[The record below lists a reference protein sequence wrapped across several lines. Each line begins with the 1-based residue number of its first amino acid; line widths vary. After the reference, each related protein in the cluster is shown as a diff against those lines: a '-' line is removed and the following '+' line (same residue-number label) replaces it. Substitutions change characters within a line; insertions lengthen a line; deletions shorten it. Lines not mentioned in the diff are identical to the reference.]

1 MPAGPFTSFV
11 ILAGMRTGS
20 NFLEANLSA
29 LPGVTG
35 YGEVFNPGFIGKK
48 NVTEL
53 FGIDL
58 AARDANPKR
67 LLRKMRAGTEGLS
80 GFRFFHDHDAR
91 VYDLVMN
98 DPTCAKIVLS
108 RNPVESYVSWKI
120 ARATNQWELTD
131 AKRLRKAKARFD
143 AAEFQEHLSQS
154 QDFHR
159 RVLNAL
165 QVSGQPG
172 FFLDYED
179 ITSLEVL
186 NGLAAFL
193 GVAERLKAVD
203 DTLKKQ
209 NPEPLEA
216 KVENPKA
223 LAPALAR
230 ADLFGLARSP
240 VFEPRRSAAVP
251 SAVAAKGAPLLFFPM
266 RSGPDAGVRSWLA
279 GHGGLIDKFERK
291 TLRQWK
297 QEKPGHRAFTVI
309 RHPLWRAYV
318 AFHEQIVSGKLADH
332 RRILIRDYRAKLPEP
347 GEAFANAKTERAAF
361 LVFLHYAQLSVSGQS
376 GQRVDP
382 HWASQTAIIQGFAGF
397 HPLDLVIREDRLPEA
412 LGFLEAEVGVG
423 FVAPPA
429 SEPVPKGL
437 AAICDDEVEAAAAA
451 AYARD
456 YAGFG
461 FGLLRP

>member
-1 MPAGPFTSFV
+1 
-11 ILAGMRTGS
+11 
-20 NFLEANLSA
+20 
-29 LPGVTG
+29 
-35 YGEVFNPGFIGKK
+35 
-48 NVTEL
+48 
-53 FGIDL
+53 
-58 AARDANPKR
+58 
-67 LLRKMRAGTEGLS
+67 LRKIRAETKGLS

-91 VYDLVMN
+91 VYDLVMG
-98 DPTCAKIVLS
+98 DPACAKIVLS
-108 RNPVESYVSWKI
+108 RNPVESYISWKI
-120 ARATNQWELTD
+120 ARVTNQWELTD
-131 AKRLRKAKARFD
+131 PKRLRKAKAKFD

-159 RVLNAL
+159 RVLNSL
-165 QVSGQPG
+165 QVSGQPA

-193 GVAERLKAVD
+193 GVAGRLKAVD

-209 NPEPLEA
+209 NPETLEA
-216 KVENPKA
+216 KLENPKA

-230 ADLFGLARSP
+230 ADLFGLTRSP

-251 SAVAAKGAPLLFFPM
+251 SAVAAKGVPLLFFPV
-266 RSGPDAGVRSWLA
+266 RSGPDAAVRNWLA
-279 GHGGLIDKFERK
+279 GHDGLIDRFERK

-297 QEKPGHRAFTVI
+297 EENPGHRSFTVI

-318 AFHEQIVSGKLADH
+318 AFHAQIVSGNLGDH

-347 GEAFANAKTERAAF
+347 GEAFTNAKTERAAF

-376 GQRVDP
+376 GQRVEP

-412 LGFLEAEVGVG
+412 LGFLAAEVGAPV
-423 FVAPPA
+423 VAPPTP
-429 SEPVPKGL
+429 EPLPEGL
-437 AAICDDEVEAAAAA
+437 AALCDSEVEAAAAA
-451 AYARD
+451 AYSRD

-461 FGLLRP
+461 FGRLRP

>member
-29 LPGVTG
+29 LPGVTS
-35 YGEVFNPGFIGKK
+35 YGEVFNPGFIGRK
-48 NVTEL
+48 NATEL

-58 AARDANPKR
+58 AARDANPRR
-67 LLRKMRAGTEGLS
+67 LLRKMRAGTVGLS
-80 GFRFFHDHDAR
+80 GFRFFHDHDSR
-91 VYDLVMN
+91 VFDLVMN
-98 DPTCAKIVLS
+98 DPTCAKILLS

-120 ARATNQWELTD
+120 ARATNQWKLTD
-131 AKRLRKAKARFD
+131 AKRLRKAKAEFD
-143 AAEFQEHLSQS
+143 AVEFQEHLSKS
-154 QDFHR
+154 QGFHR

-165 QVSGQPG
+165 QVTGQPG

-179 ITSLEVL
+179 IASVDVL

-193 GVAERLKAVD
+193 GVAERLQAVD

-216 KVENPKA
+216 KLANPEV

-240 VFEPRRSAAVP
+240 VFEPRRSAAIP
-251 SAVAAKGAPLLFFPM
+251 SAVAAGGAPLLFFPV
-266 RSGPDAGVRSWLA
+266 RSGPESGVRNWLA
-279 GHGGLIDKFERK
+279 GHGGLIDGFERK

-297 QEKPGHRAFTVI
+297 EENPRHRAFTVI

-347 GEAFANAKTERAAF
+347 GQAFDTLKAERAAF
-361 LVFLHYAQLSVSGQS
+361 VVFLHYAQLAVSGQL
-376 GQRVDP
+376 GQRVEQ

-412 LGFLEAEVGVG
+412 LGFLEAEVGAG
-423 FVAPPA
+423 RVAPPEL
-429 SEPVPKGL
+429 EPMPEGL
-437 AAICDDEVEAAAAA
+437 AAICDSEVEEAAAT

-461 FGLLRP
+461 FGRLRP